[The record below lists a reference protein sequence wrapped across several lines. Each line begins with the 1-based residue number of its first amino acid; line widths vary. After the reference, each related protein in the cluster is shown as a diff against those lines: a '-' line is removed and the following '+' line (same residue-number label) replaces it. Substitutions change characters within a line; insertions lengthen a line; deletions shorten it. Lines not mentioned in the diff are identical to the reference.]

1 MRPSDNYGHGTMTQ
15 TPDDEIVNLRKWRE
29 TLEQR
34 LDEQEVRFERLE
46 SQLALVI
53 RRIMEE
59 DRLGGDK
66 G

>member
-1 MRPSDNYGHGTMTQ
+1 MTQ